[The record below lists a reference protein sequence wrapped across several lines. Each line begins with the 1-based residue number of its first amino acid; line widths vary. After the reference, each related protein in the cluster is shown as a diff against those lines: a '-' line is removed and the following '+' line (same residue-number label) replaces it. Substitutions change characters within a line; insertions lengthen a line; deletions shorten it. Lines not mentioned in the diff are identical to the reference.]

1 MHIPRE
7 QKTAYLST
15 MGLFV
20 ASLNSGSNGNCYY
33 IGNESEAI
41 LVDGGISCRET
52 EKRLK
57 RLGLS
62 IKKVKAI
69 FVTHEHGD
77 HIHGVPVLSRRHKL
91 PVYITQPTLQNGG
104 VLVEDELV
112 HPFRPYEAVRIGNLT
127 VTGFPK
133 LHDACDPH
141 SFIVSDHEVTVGVFT
156 DIGAPCSHVT
166 KHFQQCHAAFLES
179 NYDEHMLETGR
190 YPYHLKKRIRG
201 GHGHLSNLQAMRLF
215 IDHRPAFMSHL
226 FLAHLSRDNNSPEL
240 ARNMFTAVAGRTKVV
255 VASRYHET
263 EVYHIIPQDINPQ
276 FAWRNRPV
284 RHQNQL
290 TLF

>member
-1 MHIPRE
+1 
-7 QKTAYLST
+7 

-91 PVYITQPTLQNGG
+91 PVYITQPTLQNGRI
-104 VLVEDELV
+104 LLADELV
-112 HPFRPYEAVRIGNLT
+112 HPFRPYEAIRIGSLT
-127 VTGFPK
+127 ITGFPK

-141 SFIVSDHEVTVGVFT
+141 SFIVSDHEVTIGVFT

-190 YPYHLKKRIRG
+190 YPYHLKNRIRG
-201 GHGHLSNLQAMRLF
+201 GQGHLSNLQAMRLF

-240 ARNMFTAVAGRTKVV
+240 ARNMFTSVAGRTKVV
-255 VASRYHET
+255 VASRYNET
-263 EVYHIIPQDINPQ
+263 EVYHIIPQDVNPQ
-276 FAWRNRPV
+276 FTLRNRPV

>member
-1 MHIPRE
+1 
-7 QKTAYLST
+7 

-77 HIHGVPVLSRRHKL
+77 HIHGVPVLSRRHNL

-104 VLVEDELV
+104 ILLADELV
-112 HPFRPYEAVRIGNLT
+112 RPFLPYEAIRIGSLT
-127 VTGFPK
+127 ITGFPK

-141 SFIVSDHEVTVGVFT
+141 SFIVSDHEVTIGVFT

-190 YPYHLKKRIRG
+190 YPYHLKNRIRG
-201 GHGHLSNLQAMRLF
+201 GQGHLSNLQAMRLF

-240 ARNMFTAVAGRTKVV
+240 ARNMFTSVAGRTKVV

-263 EVYHIIPQDINPQ
+263 EVYHIIPQDVNPQ

>member
-1 MHIPRE
+1 
-7 QKTAYLST
+7 

-112 HPFRPYEAVRIGNLT
+112 HPFQPYEAVRIGNLN

-190 YPYHLKKRIRG
+190 YPYHLKNRIRG

-276 FAWRNRPV
+276 FAWRNRPA

>member
-1 MHIPRE
+1 
-7 QKTAYLST
+7 

-33 IGNESEAI
+33 IGNETDAI

-52 EKRLK
+52 EKRMK

-62 IKKVKAI
+62 IKKVRAI
-69 FVTHEHGD
+69 FISHEHGD
-77 HIHGVPVLSRRHKL
+77 HIHGVPVLSRRHQL
-91 PVYITQPTLQNGG
+91 PVYITAPTLNNGRITIAQ
-104 VLVEDELV
+104 ELTRA
-112 HPFRPYEAVRIGNLT
+112 FKPYQEVKIGNL
-127 VTGFPK
+127 VITGFPK

-141 SFIVSDHEVTVGVFT
+141 SFIVSDHEVTIGVFT
-156 DIGAPCSHVT
+156 DIGVPCGHVT
-166 KHFQQCHAAFLES
+166 KHFQKCHAAFLES

-190 YPYHLKKRIRG
+190 YPYHLKNRIRG
-201 GHGHLSNLQAMRLF
+201 DHGHLSNFQAMRLF
-215 IDHRPAFMSHL
+215 VDHRPSFMTHL
-226 FLAHLSRDNNSPEL
+226 FLSHLSRDNNSPEL
-240 ARNMFTAVAGRTKVV
+240 ARNLFSSVAGRTKVI

-263 EVYHIIPQDINPQ
+263 ELYHILPQDINAPI
-276 FAWRNRPV
+276 AWRNRPV